1 MPEKNYMSHSAEECF
16 GKRTNQQTIKDG
28 LGVHI
33 GGRYETVKQYTDPES
48 KWNKG
53 LKYLKKQNKMLYS
66 ITKKSV
72 SRREI
77 KKIKEKSSNKGSDSS
92 SDDSDYNSSL
102 SSNSS

>member
-16 GKRTNQQTIKDG
+16 GNRTNQQTIKDG

-33 GGRYETVKQYTDPES
+33 GGRYEAEKQYTDPES

-66 ITKKSV
+66 ISNKFGSRCELKNIKNIRAKYTKK
-72 SRREI
+72 R
-77 KKIKEKSSNKGSDSS
+77 
-92 SDDSDYNSSL
+92 
-102 SSNSS
+102 